1 MCDTSLEEQAISLIS
16 GYLTSSGEP
25 IPDPIRKEYPKE
37 LLMPSEPP
45 YRVLLVG
52 VPVLQL
58 LASCTVLFFFV
69 LD

>member
-1 MCDTSLEEQAISLIS
+1 
-16 GYLTSSGEP
+16 
-25 IPDPIRKEYPKE
+25 
-37 LLMPSEPP
+37 MPSEPP